1 MSDLLSLEDN
11 KEGEEAAYRRQFLK
25 GQKHETSDKSE
36 KGVKDC
42 KNRIRRKIVSEDS
55 KIPVL
60 QETSET
66 CDKQIS
72 DRKLEKLHTPPQSP
86 AEPCD
91 KDKENKAVTCN
102 VEENNYAQE
111 TPLMFSRSSSLDSLS
126 DFEQHS
132 IHDDRSS
139 VISDF
144 SHRTSGVVSP
154 SELPDSPTQ
163 TVPPS
168 PRRIKQQN
176 TQNQLPQRMPP
187 TRYVFSLL

>member
-1 MSDLLSLEDN
+1 MSDLLSLEDCN
-11 KEGEEAAYRRQFLK
+11 KEEAAYRRQFLRV
-25 GQKHETSDKSE
+25 QRHETTDNSDK
-36 KGVKDC
+36 GVIKDC
-42 KNRIRRKIVSEDS
+42 RTRSRRKFVSEDS
-55 KIPVL
+55 RIPVL

-66 CDKQIS
+66 RDK
-72 DRKLEKLHTPPQSP
+72 RVNHKKLEKHGTPPQSP

-91 KDKENKAVTCN
+91 KDRQNKAATFN

-111 TPLMFSRSSSLDSLS
+111 TPLMFSRCSSLDSLS
-126 DFEQHS
+126 DFDQHS

-176 TQNQLPQRMPP
+176 TQNHPLQRMPP
-187 TRYVFSLL
+187 IIRYVC